1 MRPILQLAALTA
13 PAGLGGPASFGE
25 IISIVTNLL
34 LGIAGSIAVIFIIV
48 GGIQY
53 ATSAGDD
60 GRVQSAK
67 NTILNAVIGLVIT
80 VMAYA
85 IVNFLLNI
93 FK

>member
-1 MRPILQLAALTA
+1 MKSSLLISAITA
-13 PAGLGGPASFGE
+13 PASLGGPASFGE

-85 IVNFLLNI
+85 IVNFVLNI

>member
-60 GRVQSAK
+60 NRVQSAK

-85 IVNFLLNI
+85 IVNFILNI

>member
-1 MRPILQLAALTA
+1 MRSVLYLSAITA
-13 PAGLGGPASFGE
+13 PAGLPGPASFGE
-25 IISIVTNLL
+25 LISTITNLL

-60 GRVQSAK
+60 SRVQSAK
-67 NTILNAVIGLVIT
+67 NTIMNAVIGLVIT

-85 IVNFLLNI
+85 IVNFILNV

>member
-1 MRPILQLAALTA
+1 MRSILQLAAITA

-85 IVNFLLNI
+85 IVNFVLNI

>member
-1 MRPILQLAALTA
+1 MRSILYIAGLTA
-13 PAGLGGPASFGE
+13 PPGLGGPADFGSL
-25 IISIVTNLL
+25 ISTITNLL

-60 GRVQSAK
+60 GKVQSAK
-67 NTILNAVIGLVIT
+67 NTIFNAVIGLVIT
-80 VMAYA
+80 VMAFA

>member
-1 MRPILQLAALTA
+1 MKSAILLSAISA
-13 PAGLGGPASFGE
+13 PASLGGPASFGD
-25 IISIVTNLL
+25 IISIITNLL

-67 NTILNAVIGLVIT
+67 NTIMNAVIGLVIT